1 MLAIKKARK
10 FIQAHPDDPA
20 SHIISAL
27 VLALEGAGQISVVQ
41 LFALN
46 NDMFE
51 LALEILSEWRLDQHY
66 ASKSRLLD
74 LSSPVQDMGTK
85 KETPAVA

>member
-10 FIQAHPDDPA
+10 FIQARPDDPA
-20 SHIISAL
+20 SIIISAL
-27 VLALEGAGQISVVQ
+27 VLALEGAGQISVAQ
-41 LFALN
+41 LYALDN
-46 NDMFE
+46 NKFE

-74 LSSPVQDMGTK
+74 LSSQVQNLGPKTEPDAG
-85 KETPAVA
+85 